1 MPPGIG
7 VQVVDGIDEGKPGG
21 RAVAFRDG
29 PQSSSRSNSPLLWQA
44 TAKHEAASARAV
56 PVLERASAVSLS
68 HAQGSVTEA
77 CDTLNLTPER
87 GHVSPQR
94 VNL

>member
-1 MPPGIG
+1 MRLETT
-7 VQVVDGIDEGKPGG
+7 QAG
-21 RAVAFRDG
+21 R
-29 PQSSSRSNSPLLWQA
+29 PLLTGHNSGTISVRSSPRRRFAHSW
-44 TAKHEAASARAV
+44 HV

-77 CDTLNLTPER
+77 CYNLNLILER
-87 GHVSPQR
+87 GNVSPQR